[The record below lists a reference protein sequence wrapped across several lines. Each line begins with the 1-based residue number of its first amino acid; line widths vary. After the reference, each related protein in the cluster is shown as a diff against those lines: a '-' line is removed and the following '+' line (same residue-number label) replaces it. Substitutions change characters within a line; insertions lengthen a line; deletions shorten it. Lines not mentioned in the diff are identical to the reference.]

1 MYFSYIKIKI
11 NLKWHIKVI
20 YWLWT
25 CILFPL
31 TFSFYF
37 SFIYIYFFKL
47 IIKHNSKVFQRYNFI
62 FFSFLFLIVGVWAS
76 LHTPR
81 LIPRDPK
88 VNNQVNL
95 PTTLKRFELI
105 TIGELPMLQ
114 IIFLKF
120 SGIPKNAFNQ
130 NASLTKFIKFV
141 LPLFYIFYIVSCSI
155 IFYYF
160 IFIFWSYMLFIW
172 WFIFYR
178 TFEWFSFKVS
188 YDIELI

>member
-1 MYFSYIKIKI
+1 MLQIF
-11 NLKWHIKVI
+11 
-20 YWLWT
+20 
-25 CILFPL
+25 
-31 TFSFYF
+31 
-37 SFIYIYFFKL
+37 
-47 IIKHNSKVFQRYNFI
+47 
-62 FFSFLFLIVGVWAS
+62 FFSFLFLIMDVWAS
-76 LHTPR
+76 LRTPQ

-95 PTTLKRFELI
+95 LTTLKRFELI

-130 NASLTKFIKFV
+130 DASLTKFIKFV
-141 LPLFYIFYIVSCSI
+141 VPLFYIFYIVSCSF
-155 IFYYF
+155 IFYYL

-188 YDIELI
+188 YNIELI